1 MRFNTYNL
9 KRAATTID
17 DYGQMKKG
25 TYSTLV
31 SLPIALYYRAETAYE
46 SNPNFSQ
53 IDYIGVYKG
62 GAFADFQKQD
72 RLNNDFEIVQAVP
85 TKFQTILFLKKI

>member
-9 KRAATTID
+9 RRAATITD
-17 DYGQMKKG
+17 DYGQMKKE
-25 TYSTLV
+25 TYSTV
-31 SLPIALYYRAETAYE
+31 ASLPIALYYRAETAYE

-62 GAFADFQKQD
+62 PFADFQKQD